1 MNSFKEDAFD
11 LSSLLLSSTFSR
23 ACLCSVVATFFE
35 NALTYICSF
44 FTSLAPSGKSTKENY
59 CLCKW
64 TLPFNKFMESAD
76 PFQQIPFLLE
86 KLPEITIF
94 VVSHLQLPWTLVP
107 PSSFHPFYKNLPKA
121 YTSLPPRQL
130 LLQNFLETNAFFPHL
145 WLFLKNIIE
154 IIAFA
159 PSQPHDLMILSKIN
173 GGSPHN

>member
-1 MNSFKEDAFD
+1 
-11 LSSLLLSSTFSR
+11 LSPTFQGHVFVLLLPLFLKMPLGTFHLLSSIR
-23 ACLCSVVATFFE
+23 
-35 NALTYICSF
+35 
-44 FTSLAPSGKSTKENY
+44 KSTKYNY

-130 LLQNFLETNAFFPHL
+130 LLQNFLETNAFFLHL